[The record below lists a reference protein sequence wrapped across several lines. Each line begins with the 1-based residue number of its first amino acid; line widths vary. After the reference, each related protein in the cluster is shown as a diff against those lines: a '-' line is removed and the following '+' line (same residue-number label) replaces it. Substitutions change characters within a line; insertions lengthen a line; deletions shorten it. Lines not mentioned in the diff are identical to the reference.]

1 MVILQRQ
8 EKDNVQ
14 VLLPSVVHIGT
25 GDRER
30 RLVKRLRSG
39 DAGALQDFY
48 AVYSGSMSSV
58 CGRYITDRDDM
69 KDVLQECLIRIA
81 EKIADFEY
89 RGPGSLRAWVTRI
102 VINQS
107 LKYLKTRQAHEFA
120 RLDYDLP
127 EEPEETEPP
136 LNDIPPE
143 VIYRMIRE
151 LPAGYRTIFNLYVFE
166 EKSHQEIA
174 ELLGIKPTTSASQL
188 FKAKNLLARRIREYQ
203 RNNHE

>member
-1 MVILQRQ
+1 MGILQRQ

-30 RLVKRLRSG
+30 RLVKRMRSG

-48 AVYSGSMSSV
+48 ALYSGSMSSV

-143 VIYRMIRE
+143 VIYQMIRE

>member
-1 MVILQRQ
+1 MAILQRQ

-48 AVYSGSMSSV
+48 ALYSGSMSSV

>member
-1 MVILQRQ
+1 MGILQRQ

-48 AVYSGSMSSV
+48 ALYSGSMSSV

-69 KDVLQECLIRIA
+69 KAVLQECLIRIA

-89 RGPGSLRAWVTRI
+89 RGPGSLWAWVTRI

-166 EKSHQEIA
+166 KKSHQEIA

>member
-1 MVILQRQ
+1 MGILQRQ

-14 VLLPSVVHIGT
+14 VLLPSVVQ
-25 GDRER
+25 DRER

-48 AVYSGSMSSV
+48 ALYSGSMSSV

-107 LKYLKTRQAHEFA
+107 LKYLKARQAHEFA

-136 LNDIPPE
+136 LNDIPPK

-188 FKAKNLLARRIREYQ
+188 FKAKNLLARRIREYLKQ
-203 RNNHE
+203 KS

>member
-1 MVILQRQ
+1 MGILQRQ

-48 AVYSGSMSSV
+48 ALYSGSMSSV

-81 EKIADFEY
+81 EKITDFEY

>member
-1 MVILQRQ
+1 MGILQRQ

-48 AVYSGSMSSV
+48 ALYSGSMSSV

-69 KDVLQECLIRIA
+69 KDVLQECLIHIA

-166 EKSHQEIA
+166 KKSHQEIA

>member
-1 MVILQRQ
+1 MGILQRQ

-14 VLLPSVVHIGT
+14 VLHPSVVHIGI

-48 AVYSGSMSSV
+48 ALYSGSMSSV

-81 EKIADFEY
+81 EKIKDFEY

-107 LKYLKTRQAHEFA
+107 LKYLKARQAHEFA

-174 ELLGIKPTTSASQL
+174 ELLGIKPMTSASQL
-188 FKAKNLLARRIREYQ
+188 FKAKNLLARRIREYLKQ
-203 RNNHE
+203 KS

>member
-1 MVILQRQ
+1 MGILQRQ

-48 AVYSGSMSSV
+48 ALYSGSMSSV

-136 LNDIPPE
+136 LNDIPSE
-143 VIYRMIRE
+143 VIYQMIRE

>member
-1 MVILQRQ
+1 MGILQRQ

-14 VLLPSVVHIGT
+14 VLHPSVVHIGI

-30 RLVKRLRSG
+30 KLVKRLRSG

-48 AVYSGSMSSV
+48 ALYSGSMSSV

-81 EKIADFEY
+81 EKIKDFEY

-107 LKYLKTRQAHEFA
+107 LKYLKARQAHEFA

-174 ELLGIKPTTSASQL
+174 ELLGIKPMTSASQL
-188 FKAKNLLARRIREYQ
+188 FKAKNLLARRIREYLKQ
-203 RNNHE
+203 KS

>member
-1 MVILQRQ
+1 MGILQRQ

-14 VLLPSVVHIGT
+14 VLLPSVVQE
-25 GDRER
+25 RER

-48 AVYSGSMSSV
+48 ALYSGSMSSV

-107 LKYLKTRQAHEFA
+107 LKYLKARQAHEFA

-143 VIYRMIRE
+143 VIYQMIRE

-188 FKAKNLLARRIREYQ
+188 FKAKNLLARRIREYLKQ
-203 RNNHE
+203 KS

>member
-1 MVILQRQ
+1 MGILQRQ

-48 AVYSGSMSSV
+48 ALYSGSMSSV

>member
-1 MVILQRQ
+1 MGILQRQ

-48 AVYSGSMSSV
+48 ALYSGSMSSV

-107 LKYLKTRQAHEFA
+107 LKYLKTRQAVRRKPDDGTA
-120 RLDYDLP
+120 RALLAAHHFQ
-127 EEPEETEPP
+127 
-136 LNDIPPE
+136 L
-143 VIYRMIRE
+143 
-151 LPAGYRTIFNLYVFE
+151 L
-166 EKSHQEIA
+166 EKSVMVAI
-174 ELLGIKPTTSASQL
+174 S
-188 FKAKNLLARRIREYQ
+188 
-203 RNNHE
+203 

>member
-1 MVILQRQ
+1 M
-8 EKDNVQ
+8 
-14 VLLPSVVHIGT
+14 HIGI

-39 DAGALQDFY
+39 DAGALQGFY
-48 AVYSGSMSSV
+48 ALYSDSMSSV

-81 EKIADFEY
+81 EKIKDFEY

-107 LKYLKTRQAHEFA
+107 LKYLKARQAHEFA

-174 ELLGIKPTTSASQL
+174 ELLGIKPMTSASQL
-188 FKAKNLLARRIREYQ
+188 FKAKNLLARRIREYLKQ
-203 RNNHE
+203 KS

>member
-1 MVILQRQ
+1 MGILQRQ

-14 VLLPSVVHIGT
+14 VLLPSVVQ
-25 GDRER
+25 DRER

-48 AVYSGSMSSV
+48 ALYSGSMSSV

-107 LKYLKTRQAHEFA
+107 LKYLKARQAHEFA

-143 VIYRMIRE
+143 VIYQMIRE

-188 FKAKNLLARRIREYQ
+188 FKAKNLLARRIREYLKQ
-203 RNNHE
+203 KS

>member
-1 MVILQRQ
+1 MGILQRQ

-89 RGPGSLRAWVTRI
+89 RGPGSLWAWVTRI

-188 FKAKNLLARRIREYQ
+188 FKAKNLLARRIREYLKQ
-203 RNNHE
+203 KS

>member
-1 MVILQRQ
+1 MGILQRQ

>member
-1 MVILQRQ
+1 MGILQRQ

-81 EKIADFEY
+81 EKITDFEY
-89 RGPGSLRAWVTRI
+89 RGPGSLWAWVTRI

-188 FKAKNLLARRIREYQ
+188 FKAKNLLARRIKEYLKQ
-203 RNNHE
+203 KS

>member
-1 MVILQRQ
+1 M
-8 EKDNVQ
+8 
-14 VLLPSVVHIGT
+14 HIGT

-48 AVYSGSMSSV
+48 ALYSGSMSSV

-89 RGPGSLRAWVTRI
+89 RGPGSLWAWVTRI

-188 FKAKNLLARRIREYQ
+188 FKAKNLLARRIREYLKQ
-203 RNNHE
+203 KS

>member
-1 MVILQRQ
+1 MGILQRQ

-14 VLLPSVVHIGT
+14 VLHPSVVHIGI

-48 AVYSGSMSSV
+48 ALYSGSMSSV

-81 EKIADFEY
+81 EKIKDFEY

-107 LKYLKTRQAHEFA
+107 LKYLKARQAHEFA

-143 VIYRMIRE
+143 VIYQMIRE

-174 ELLGIKPTTSASQL
+174 ELLGIKPMTSASQL
-188 FKAKNLLARRIREYQ
+188 FKAKNLLARRIREYLKQ
-203 RNNHE
+203 KS